1 MKTDSL
7 DVQGTFHAQR
17 VATLPSWTA
26 ADEGR
31 VLYTLDTHKFYVGSN
46 TAWVESP
53 GTASGGGNTL
63 SLLRNS
69 TFSVWSR
76 GSQFDMFNN
85 FRCIDT
91 AEIADRWILLSD
103 GDNSISCTRIDDS
116 LAKVPIV
123 LRTQQEVAN
132 KQYGF
137 LQVITRADSYWLRGK
152 TVSIRLRAKRGS
164 GGTPLNVRCGLFAIL
179 NTFDATYPDIVSAWV
194 GGGTNP
200 TWKSWAYLINTPA
213 NLALSTSWAE
223 HKIEG
228 ISIPTYFGGPGFAGL
243 GVFVW
248 VDDTVLVSGRQLYL
262 SEIDLIQ
269 GTTFSEPVRLPQP
282 YEVQKCN
289 LPVIPTAGDDYNIGG
304 TFPTPEIVPIPKS
317 SNQLTDYIRLVL
329 ISGCVTSISSN
340 LNAVIRASY
349 YIRAVEYS
357 SNKQLTFGMRKTG
370 TGTGF
375 PVSGTNIDP
384 SKVTLTYSSG
394 EADLGLQSIEIWVT
408 DGTVTTMSESYIII
422 QDPMGYTQP
431 GP

>member
-7 DVQGTFHAQR
+7 DVQGTLHAQR
-17 VATLPSWTA
+17 VATLPSWTSS
-26 ADEGR
+26 DEGR
-31 VLYTLDTHKFYVGSN
+31 IVYTLDTHKFYIGSN
-46 TAWVESP
+46 TAWVEAP
-53 GTASGGGNTL
+53 GTTSGGGNTL

-76 GSQFDMFNN
+76 GSQFDTYNN
-85 FRCIDT
+85 FRCIDK
-91 AEIADRWILLSD
+91 AEIADRWTLLID
-103 GDNSISCTRIDDS
+103 GDNSIMCTRIDDS
-116 LAKVPIV
+116 VAKLPIV

-164 GGTPLNVRCGLFAIL
+164 GGTPLNLRCGLFAIL
-179 NTFDATYPDIVSAWV
+179 DTFDVNYPDIVSSWA

-200 TWKSWAYLINTPA
+200 TWQSWVYLINTPA

-248 VDDTVLVSGRQLYL
+248 VDDITLAYGRQLFL

-269 GTTFSEPVRLPQP
+269 GATFSEPVRLPQQ
-282 YEVQKCN
+282 YEVQKSN
-289 LPVIPTAGDDYNIGG
+289 LPVIPTTGDDYNVGG
-304 TFPTPEIVPIPKS
+304 TFPIPEVYPIPKS

-329 ISGCVTSISSN
+329 YNGYSSSISSDRT
-340 LNAVIRASY
+340 LVIRASE
-349 YIRAVEYS
+349 YIRSIHYS
-357 SNKQLTFGMRKTG
+357 SNKQLTFGMRKSG
-370 TGTGF
+370 TGIGF

-384 SKVTLTYSSG
+384 NKVTLTYTD
-394 EADLGLQSIEIWVT
+394 ADVGVGSFEVWVT
-408 DGTVTTMSESYIII
+408 DGSITTMSESYVII
-422 QDPMGYTQP
+422 QDPMGYTP
-431 GP
+431 